1 MHLEVVISRMRYIS
15 SQTDNKVRILAL
27 STSLA
32 NAKDL
37 AEWIGCSH
45 HGLFN
50 FHSNVR
56 PVPLEIHIQGYD
68 IAHVPSRLLAM
79 CKPAYYAV
87 VNHAVEQP
95 AIVFVPSAKQA
106 QLTAVDLLTFAT
118 ADDIAPFL
126 LRIKEGALAHTI
138 AYGIAFLHEG
148 LSADEQRAVCELHAS
163 GAVQVVVVTH
173 SMCWGL
179 TLRAQLV
186 VLMDTQHYD
195 GSEHR
200 YVDYPITDILQMMG
214 RACRP
219 LIDDTGKC
227 VLLCHAP
234 KKLFYRKFLFE
245 PFPVESH
252 LDHFLADHMC
262 AEVVTKTIENK
273 QDAVDY
279 LTWSFMY
286 RRLTQNPNYYNLQGA
301 SHRHLSDHLS
311 ELVES
316 TLADLEAARCITVEQ
331 DTDVSPLNLGMI
343 ASYYYIQYTTI
354 ELFASSLQAGTK
366 LKGLLEI
373 LASAA
378 EFDGLPVRLREDDAL
393 ASLGR
398 NQPLK
403 IDGARYNDPHTKA
416 NVILQCHFSRRDV
429 GREMEADQA
438 TVLDKATRLLQA
450 MVDVISSSGWLAP
463 ALATMELSQMC
474 VQALWDRDSVLRQLP
489 HVTEEVAKRCAA
501 AEVESVFDLMDLE
514 DAERNALLGGLSAAQ
529 LADVARVCN
538 RYPNIDLTYEVE
550 DADEVASGDTV
561 TVLVQLQRE
570 GEEEGWWLVVGDVA
584 ANSLLCIKRVS
595 LQLKANVKL
604 DFTAP
609 EPGEYAYKLYLMS
622 DSYLGCDQE
631 YELKLSVGEAT
642 SDDEE
647 GEEEAEE

>member
-1 MHLEVVISRMRYIS
+1 
-15 SQTDNKVRILAL
+15 
-27 STSLA
+27 
-32 NAKDL
+32 
-37 AEWIGCSH
+37 
-45 HGLFN
+45 
-50 FHSNVR
+50 
-56 PVPLEIHIQGYD
+56 
-68 IAHVPSRLLAM
+68 
-79 CKPAYYAV
+79 
-87 VNHAVEQP
+87 
-95 AIVFVPSAKQA
+95 
-106 QLTAVDLLTFAT
+106 
-118 ADDIAPFL
+118 
-126 LRIKEGALAHTI
+126 
-138 AYGIAFLHEG
+138 
-148 LSADEQRAVCELHAS
+148 
-163 GAVQVVVVTH
+163 
-173 SMCWGL
+173 
-179 TLRAQLV
+179 
-186 VLMDTQHYD
+186 
-195 GSEHR
+195 
-200 YVDYPITDILQMMG
+200 
-214 RACRP
+214 
-219 LIDDTGKC
+219 
-227 VLLCHAP
+227 
-234 KKLFYRKFLFE
+234 
-245 PFPVESH
+245 
-252 LDHFLADHMC
+252 
-262 AEVVTKTIENK
+262 
-273 QDAVDY
+273 
-279 LTWSFMY
+279 
-286 RRLTQNPNYYNLQGA
+286 
-301 SHRHLSDHLS
+301 
-311 ELVES
+311 
-316 TLADLEAARCITVEQ
+316 
-331 DTDVSPLNLGMI
+331 MI

-570 GEEEGWWLVVGDVA
+570 GEEEGRVPKVHAPRFPKDKEEGWWLVVGDVA
-584 ANSLLCIKRVS
+584 ANSLLCIKRIS

-647 GEEEAEE
+647 GEEEAEEGDD

>member
-1 MHLEVVISRMRYIS
+1 MPQRWDMLSRRWKQRKNVQNVSLLLVDEMQLIGGEVGPVLEVVISRMRYIS

-95 AIVFVPSAKQA
+95 AIIFVPSAKQA

-118 ADDIAPFL
+118 ADDNPRRFLHASPDDIAPFL

-163 GAVQVVVVTH
+163 GAVQVVVATH

-279 LTWSFMY
+279 LT
-286 RRLTQNPNYYNLQGA
+286 G
-301 SHRHLSDHLS
+301 
-311 ELVES
+311 LVES

-378 EFDGLPVRLREDDAL
+378 EFDALPVRLREDDMLTSL
-393 ASLGR
+393 AR
-398 NQPLK
+398 KQPLK
-403 IDGARYNDPHTKA
+403 IDGARYNDPHT
-416 NVILQCHFSRRDV
+416 
-429 GREMEADQA
+429 
-438 TVLDKATRLLQA
+438 
-450 MVDVISSSGWLAP
+450 
-463 ALATMELSQMC
+463 
-474 VQALWDRDSVLRQLP
+474 
-489 HVTEEVAKRCAA
+489 
-501 AEVESVFDLMDLE
+501 
-514 DAERNALLGGLSAAQ
+514 
-529 LADVARVCN
+529 
-538 RYPNIDLTYEVE
+538 
-550 DADEVASGDTV
+550 
-561 TVLVQLQRE
+561 
-570 GEEEGWWLVVGDVA
+570 
-584 ANSLLCIKRVS
+584 
-595 LQLKANVKL
+595 
-604 DFTAP
+604 
-609 EPGEYAYKLYLMS
+609 
-622 DSYLGCDQE
+622 
-631 YELKLSVGEAT
+631 
-642 SDDEE
+642 
-647 GEEEAEE
+647 